1 VLFQAFPQP
10 VKDIFYNSIG
20 SVIKLHAS
28 FTDKADVQPAFYLAG
43 LPRLSP
49 APFSN
54 FSEDWKRAGARG
66 LYPGGSGKMGQ
77 KTLENKAFFDFY
89 LTADNHVR
97 YTVFLQG

>member
-1 VLFQAFPQP
+1 MLFQAFPQP

-49 APFSN
+49 
-54 FSEDWKRAGARG
+54 
-66 LYPGGSGKMGQ
+66 GGSGKMGQ

-97 YTVFLQG
+97 YTIFLQG